1 MTMSWKKLDSAMLE
15 QQYSPSSCVDD
26 LETLL
31 SAYASESTKS
41 EASTAVIKDLM
52 YGSQSDESLDYFPAS
67 NKKAPLHVFIH
78 GGYWQELSKNESTFP
93 GADFVNNG
101 IAYAAINYTLAPRA
115 GIGQMVEQCR
125 QSIMWLYQN
134 AGELGFNRNKLFIS
148 GSSAGAH
155 LACMVLLTPWETY
168 GLPGDL
174 IKGATLMS
182 GIYDLRPICHTY
194 INEPLRM
201 DEEEA
206 VRLSPLFMNKSGK
219 PPVIICWGEFE
230 TDEFK
235 RQSRALSEAWL
246 KEGNKA
252 VAFEVSGHNH
262 FDIVHTLAKPE
273 TQLGRRVKLQI
284 TGGLQ

>member
-1 MTMSWKKLDSAMLE
+1 MSWENLDSAMLE

-26 LETLL
+26 LGALL
-31 SAYASESTKS
+31 STYVSESKKS
-41 EASTAVIKDLM
+41 EARTTVIKDLM
-52 YGSQSDESLDYFPAS
+52 YGDHPDESLDYFPAS
-67 NKKAPLHVFIH
+67 NKKAPIHVFIH

-93 GADFVNNG
+93 GADFVDSG

-115 GIGQMVEQCR
+115 GIGQIVEQCR
-125 QSIMWLYQN
+125 RSIRWLYKN
-134 AGELGFNRNKLFIS
+134 AGQLGFNRDKLFIS

-155 LACMVLLTPWETY
+155 LACMALLTPWETY

-206 VRLSPLFMNKSGK
+206 VRLSPLFMTRSGK

-235 RQSRALSEAWL
+235 RQSRVLSEAWL
-246 KEGNKA
+246 KEGNEA
-252 VAFEVSGHNH
+252 VTFEVSGHNH
-262 FDIVHTLAKPE
+262 FDIVHTLARAE
-273 TQLGRRVKLQI
+273 TQLGYQVKLQM
-284 TGGLQ
+284 TGGL

>member
-1 MTMSWKKLDSAMLE
+1 MTMSWENFDSAMLE

-31 SAYASESTKS
+31 STYASESKKS
-41 EASTAVIKDLM
+41 EASTTVIKDLM
-52 YGSQSDESLDYFPAS
+52 YGQQPDESLDYFPTS
-67 NKKAPLHVFIH
+67 NKKAPLQAFIH

-93 GADFVNNG
+93 GVDFVNNG

-125 QSIMWLYQN
+125 QSIKWLYNN
-134 AGELGFNRNKLFIS
+134 AGKLGFNRNKLFIS

-155 LACMVLLTPWETY
+155 LACMALLTPWENY

-174 IKGATLMS
+174 VKGATLMS

-206 VRLSPLFMNKSGK
+206 IRLSPLFMNKSEK

-246 KEGNKA
+246 EEGNKA

-273 TQLGRRVKLQI
+273 TQLGRRVKLQV
-284 TGGLQ
+284 TGGAQ